1 MNRFVPAAAAL
12 AFLAFF
18 FLPIGFFYAAA
29 GAGGREP
36 GAFVQSLAEILR
48 SPETWSVLSFTTLQ
62 AAVSAGVSV
71 LIALPGAYLVARY
84 RFAFKRFFLSLS
96 LVPFVLPSIIVVIC
110 IISFYGTSGLVNRLF
125 GTNYNLVYNFSG
137 IVLAH
142 VFYNFSLA
150 VRVIGDGWRRIDRR
164 YLEAAR
170 SLGDGPVR
178 RFFRVTAP
186 LLVPSGLTAFLLI
199 FIYCFMSFGVVLVF
213 GGVRYETLE
222 VKIYREMYVRLDM
235 TAAAAYSLL
244 QLAVSAVF
252 ILLAG
257 RSISG
262 GGAPERKGALQTEET
277 PIGAAPV
284 LTRIAAALYGTAVLV
299 FLAGPIVTMLVR
311 SFTSDGAFSL
321 SPYIELFAPGR
332 GARSVGS
339 ILRSTVPGV
348 IFRSLALAFVSGTV
362 TFTAALA
369 TAFSLRGRRLLALE
383 SFFQLPIAVSVV
395 TLGLGLRLLYGGLL
409 PYTVLVVLGQ
419 ALTAFPFVLRLA
431 MTTVAGLRPAYL
443 ESARSLGAGPIRV
456 FTEVSFPI
464 LRRGLMNAYAYSLA
478 IPFADLTVVL
488 SVSRG
493 EIATFPVAIYRLIG
507 FRSFDLALA
516 LSGIYIGICVLLF
529 LWIELTTNGE
539 NR

>member
-1 MNRFVPAAAAL
+1 MNRFIPAAAVL
-12 AFLAFF
+12 VFLAFF
-18 FLPIGFFYAAA
+18 FLPIGYFYAA
-29 GAGGREP
+29 GSGGREP
-36 GAFVQSLAEILR
+36 GAFVHSLAGILR
-48 SPETWSVLSFTTLQ
+48 SPETWSILSFTTLQ
-62 AAVSAGVSV
+62 AALSSGLSV
-71 LIALPGAYLVARY
+71 LIALPGAYLIARY
-84 RFAFKRFFLSLS
+84 RFRFKRFFLSLS

-110 IISFYGTSGLVNRLF
+110 IISFYGTAGFVNRLF
-125 GTNYNLVYNFSG
+125 GTGYNLVYNFSG

-150 VRVIGDGWRRIDRR
+150 VRVMGDGWRRIDRR

-186 LLVPSGLTAFLLI
+186 LLVSSSLTAFLLI
-199 FIYCFMSFGVVLVF
+199 FIYCFMSFGIVLVF

-222 VKIYREMYVRLDM
+222 VKIYQEMYVRLDM
-235 TAAAAYSLL
+235 TSAAVYSLL
-244 QLAVSAVF
+244 QLAVSAAF
-252 ILLAG
+252 IVLAG

-262 GGAPERKGALQTEET
+262 GGAPERKGGLQLEET

-284 LTRIAAALYGTAVLV
+284 FTRIAAALYGAAVLV
-299 FLAGPIVTMLVR
+299 FLAGPLVTMLVR
-311 SFTSDGAFSL
+311 SFTSDGALSF
-321 SPYIELFAPGR
+321 SPYLELFAPER
-332 GARSVGS
+332 GARSVRS

-362 TFTAALA
+362 TFAAALA
-369 TAFSLRGRRLLALE
+369 TAFSLKGRRLFALE
-383 SFFQLPIAVSVV
+383 SFFQVPIAVSVV
-395 TLGLGLRLLYGGLL
+395 TLGLGLRLLYGAFV
-409 PYTVLVVLGQ
+409 PYTVLVVAGQ
-419 ALTAFPFVLRLA
+419 VLTAFPFVLRLV
-431 MTTVAGLRPAYL
+431 MTTVAGLRPAYV
-443 ESARSLGAGPIRV
+443 ESARSLGAGPRRV

-507 FRSFDLALA
+507 FRSFDLALS